1 MLVARTRVWPGL
13 TLCLGFALLSY
24 GLQWLLP
31 AVSPLLVAIIAGALL
46 TNLRPLPQRFEPGLK
61 SSAKRVLRLGVVLLG
76 LQLSLQQILGLGL
89 RGLGVVVAV
98 VGGGVA
104 GTLLIGR
111 LLKVPATQRVLI
123 ACGFSICG
131 AAAVA
136 AVESAVDADEE
147 DTACAVGLVVLYGT
161 LMIGVAPLLVA
172 VLGLTDE
179 QSGVAIGGMVHE
191 VAQVVAAGGIVG
203 GSALAVATVVKLAR
217 VLMLGPVVLA
227 ITAYRRAHSDT
238 TGGTQPP
245 LVPLFVAGF
254 FAAILVRSFVPL
266 PDAVFAGGKAIQTIL
281 LAAAMFALGTGVRV
295 DLLRRVGAR
304 PIVLGLLSTI
314 LVSAIALGG
323 VFLTR

>member
-13 TLCLGFALLSY
+13 TLCFGVALLAY
-24 GLQWLLP
+24 GVQWLFP
-31 AVSPLLVAIIAGALL
+31 AVSPLLVAIIAGAFL
-46 TNLRPLPQRFEPGLK
+46 TNLRPLPERYDPGVK
-61 SSAKRVLRLGVVLLG
+61 VAAKRVLRLGVVLLG

-89 RGLGVVVAV
+89 RGLAIVVAV
-98 VGGGVA
+98 VAGGIA

-111 LLKVPATQRVLI
+111 LLKVPGTQRLLI

-136 AVESAVDADEE
+136 AVDSAVEADEE

-172 VLGLTDE
+172 VFGLTEE
-179 QSGVAIGGMVHE
+179 QGGMAIGAMVHE

-238 TGGTQPP
+238 TTGTRPP

-254 FAAILVRSFVPL
+254 FAAVLVRSAVPL
-266 PDAVFAGGKAIQTIL
+266 PDVVLAGGKAVQTIL
-281 LAAAMFALGTGVRV
+281 LAAAMFALGTGVR
-295 DLLRRVGAR
+295 LEMLRRVGSR
-304 PIVLGLLSTI
+304 PILLGLLSTV
-314 LVSAIALGG
+314 LVATIALGG
-323 VFLTR
+323 VLLTR